1 MALMAGAFAQGT
13 APDQLIV
20 KFKPGSQAVE
30 TQVHA
35 AAGVQVLRKLPSINW
50 TLVKIPANKTKSQV
64 ASIYRS
70 YPNYV
75 TDVTENPIVEFLDTT
90 PNDADYSKQWGP
102 AKVQAP
108 KMWDRNTGGT
118 STIVAIVDSGADMDH
133 PDLAANLLPGFD
145 VGDND
150 PNPEDVVGHGTH
162 CCGIAGAVGNNSI
175 GVAGMG
181 WKHKI
186 MPIRIES
193 STTGAFNAAAG
204 IVYAADHGASVVSMS
219 FRVGASPAMNDAID
233 YAWGK
238 NILLVAAAGNDGT
251 QEMNFPASHSKVMAV
266 ASSAQDDSR
275 SVFSNYG
282 DWVDV
287 AAPGEA
293 IWSTVMGGGYDFKAG
308 TSMACPLVA
317 GLAGVLFAEGGVTM
331 KNQQVWD
338 ILCASSDKV
347 NYVKFGRVNA
357 GKAINMIEIYKTVAK
372 NPTLV
377 TKYVGTTM
385 LGTASQLFAKDGQV
399 VLVSSAL
406 QTTTGSTAGVIIDY
420 TLAEP
425 ISSFVDPSIHLAVKT
440 DVSATQMVYFYNNT
454 KNTWDFNRSTGTNST
469 FSNLS
474 VSLPEAMG
482 SYITAQGKIRIL
494 VRTHVPVTRT
504 GATSFRMQLDLAVFE
519 GKVRIN

>member
-1 MALMAGAFAQGT
+1 MAGAFAQGV

-50 TLVKIPANKTKSQV
+50 TLVKIPANRTKSQV
-64 ASIYRS
+64 ASIYKN

-90 PNDADYSKQWGP
+90 PNDVDYPKQWGP
-102 AKVQAP
+102 AKIQAP
-108 KMWDRNTGGT
+108 KMWDRNTGST
-118 STIVAIVDSGADMDH
+118 STIVAIVDSGVDVDH
-133 PDLAANLLPGFD
+133 PDLVGNLLPGFD

-150 PNPEDVVGHGTH
+150 PNPDDVIGHGTH
-162 CCGIAGAVGNNSI
+162 CSGIAGAVGNNAI

-186 MPIRIES
+186 LPIRIES

-219 FRVGASPAMNDAID
+219 FRVGNTPAMNDAID

-238 NILLVAAAGNDGT
+238 NVLLIAAAGNDGN
-251 QEMNFPASHSKVMAV
+251 QVMNFPASHAKVLAV
-266 ASSAQDDSR
+266 ASSAPDDSR
-275 SVFSNYG
+275 STFSTYG

-287 AAPGEA
+287 AAPGEG
-293 IWSTVMGGGYDFKAG
+293 IWSTYLNGGYEFLDG

-317 GLAGVLFAEGGVTM
+317 GLAGVLYAEGGLTIT
-331 KNQQVWD
+331 NQQVWD

-357 GKAINMIEIYKTVAK
+357 WKAINMIEKYKIVAK
-372 NPTLV
+372 DPALATLFIG
-377 TKYVGTTM
+377 TKLTG
-385 LGTASQLFAKDGQV
+385 GAAQLSKKDGKV
-399 VLVSSAL
+399 ALVSSAL
-406 QTTTGSTAGVIIDY
+406 QTSTGSTAGVILDY
-420 TLAEP
+420 TLTDP
-425 ISSFVDPSIHLAVKT
+425 ISAFVDPQIHVSTRT
-440 DVSATQMVYFYNNT
+440 DVPATQMVFIYNNT
-454 KNTWDFNRSTGTNST
+454 KKTWDFIRSTGTNTT
-469 FSNLS
+469 FSDLL

-494 VRTHVPVTRT
+494 VRTHVPVTRGH
-504 GATSFRMQLDLAVFE
+504 GATSFRMHLDQAVFE
-519 GKVRIN
+519 GKVKIN